1 MPFQKKY
8 DLLYFQELPCAFANV
23 TKGRTNRLIWHSPK
37 GIRSKLEQFV
47 ACTALMRLQ
56 GTLPCHVA
64 AAFRQNADV
73 PHPYDQSEFLDQLS
87 ANTTK
92 YNATFEGYS
101 S

>member
-1 MPFQKKY
+1 M
-8 DLLYFQELPCAFANV
+8 E
-23 TKGRTNRLIWHSPK
+23 
-37 GIRSKLEQFV
+37 IRSKLEQFV
-47 ACTALMRLQ
+47 AYTALMRLQ
-56 GTLPCHVA
+56 GTLSYYVA
-64 AAFRQNADV
+64 GAIRQNADE

>member
-1 MPFQKKY
+1 MPQA
-8 DLLYFQELPCAFANV
+8 LPCVVTNV
-23 TKGRTNRLIWHSPK
+23 TKVETNGLIWYSPTE
-37 GIRSKLEQFV
+37 IRSKIVQFV

-64 AAFRQNADV
+64 AVFRQNADV
-73 PHPYDQSEFLDQLS
+73 LHPYDQIGFYDQLS

-92 YNATFEGYS
+92 YNATLEGYS

>member
-1 MPFQKKY
+1 MPKKSN
-8 DLLYFQELPCAFANV
+8 F
-23 TKGRTNRLIWHSPK
+23 RSPPAQP
-37 GIRSKLEQFV
+37 GVYLDEIRSKIEQFV
-47 ACTALMRLQ
+47 AYTALLRLQ

-64 AAFRQNADV
+64 AAVRQNADV
-73 PHPYDQSEFLDQLS
+73 PHPYDQGGFLDQLS